1 MVTKQ
6 RREASKAVG
15 AVGPVHSFVRIAIM
29 SGGAGGADMGGSGGN
44 YLRGA
49 QMTD

>member
-29 SGGAGGADMGGSGGN
+29 SGGGGGGGG
-44 YLRGA
+44 RIWVGVVA
-49 QMTD
+49 ITSEEHK